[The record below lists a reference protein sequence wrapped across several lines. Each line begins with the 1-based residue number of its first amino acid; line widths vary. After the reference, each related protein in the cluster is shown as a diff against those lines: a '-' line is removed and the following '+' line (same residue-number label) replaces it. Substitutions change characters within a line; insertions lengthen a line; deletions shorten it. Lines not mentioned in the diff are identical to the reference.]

1 MYYVN
6 LREDIGR
13 ARGRRVE
20 GSPEND
26 ASSAA
31 TRKSLLL
38 VMKSK
43 MLTRKSLFLTSKS
56 QMLAR
61 KSLFLT
67 SKSECLEHTA
77 AGAKREPDRAKPR

>member
-43 MLTRKSLFLTSKS
+43 MLTS
-56 QMLAR
+56 